1 MRRILGILAM
11 LPATL
16 VTAAQ
21 VATDPNL
28 FTSRDPN
35 RDADIYTWAV
45 SSAEISLNRP
55 YLGFFV
61 ELDGSRRPQAP
72 TIVVSAKTAKGLK
85 PECRN
90 AVWLVD
96 GAVMKPQEQTNY
108 LARLPQAGVL
118 ENMNSVFTLHDLR
131 TVAAA
136 QSVKYKLCES
146 EYAMTEKEQQ
156 GLRGVLGLVDG
167 RLVIKEHPAHD

>member
-1 MRRILGILAM
+1 MRLFIGILAM
-11 LPATL
+11 LPASIA
-16 VTAAQ
+16 VAAQ

-28 FTSRDPN
+28 FASRDPN

-61 ELDGSRRPQAP
+61 ERDASRRPQAP
-72 TIVVSAKTAKGLK
+72 TMVISAKTAKGLR

-90 AVWLVD
+90 AVWTVD
-96 GAVMKPQEQTNY
+96 GAVIKPQEQANHI
-108 LARLPQAGVL
+108 AKLPQAGVL
-118 ENMNSVFTLHDLR
+118 ENLNSVFTVHDLR

-136 QSVKYKLCES
+136 ESVKYKLCES
-146 EYAMTEKEQQ
+146 EYAMTEKEQE
-156 GLRGVLGLVDG
+156 GLRGVLGLFDG